1 MKDLNPRHANQKSDA
16 LPTELTGHTVTTR
29 ENIYLTVK
37 VSRRK
42 NVNMKLGVTLRLK
55 A

>member
-1 MKDLNPRHANQKSDA
+1 MRPLNPRHSGQKPVA

-37 VSRRK
+37 VSSRK
-42 NVNMKLGVTLRLK
+42 DVNIKLEK
-55 A
+55 C